1 MRIGELAARTG
12 VSVRSLRYYEERGLL
27 SARRNDGGRREYA
40 SDAVDR
46 VILIQ
51 YFFAAGLNSATVVTM
66 MPCAQSGTTTPAM
79 LDALRARREEIDRCA
94 REMATARDLVDDLI
108 EQAVE
113 RRVEPASATPGET

>member
-27 SARRNDGGRREYA
+27 SARRTDGGRREYGA
-40 SDAVDR
+40 DAVDR

-51 YFFAAGLNSATVVTM
+51 YFFAAGLNSATVATM
-66 MPCAQSGTTTPAM
+66 MPCAHSGTTTLAM

-108 EQAVE
+108 EQAIERQVE
-113 RRVEPASATPGET
+113 